1 MIRPLVFACLML
13 ALSACASPEN
23 RLEAGLREAGLSKRQ
38 SACMADRM
46 AGKLSIGQ
54 LLKIRSLGN
63 FRDERVED
71 MSMKRFLRNIR
82 ALEDPEILAITTR
95 AALGCAI
102 SG

>member
-1 MIRPLVFACLML
+1 MTRSIVFASFIL
-13 ALSACASPEN
+13 ALAACASPEN
-23 RLEAGLREAGLSKRQ
+23 RLEAGLREAGLSQRQ

-54 LLKIRSLGN
+54 LLKLRSLGN
-63 FRDERVED
+63 FQDERVGD
-71 MSMKRFLRNIR
+71 MGMKRFLKNIR